1 MRRRRRN
8 GTVMTIEHHN
18 VRNKLTIT
26 TEEQIIIN
34 VKYLEWL
41 YAKSR
46 ERKKQTKELLDTRG
60 AIELVI
66 RDGGGEK
73 ALKTLFLM
81 EQDDKTIYELA
92 RLNPIIA
99 EMLEQDRG
107 VGLEALNDLIAD
119 IVRSD

>member
-1 MRRRRRN
+1 
-8 GTVMTIEHHN
+8 MTIEHNNFRNN
-18 VRNKLTIT
+18 VAIT

-46 ERKKQTKELLDTRG
+46 ERKKQTKELLDTRR

-73 ALKTLFLM
+73 ALKMLFLM
-81 EQDDKTIYELA
+81 EQDEKTLYELA
-92 RLNPIIA
+92 RLNPMIA
-99 EMLEQDRG
+99 EMLKQDRG
-107 VGLEALNDLIAD
+107 VGLEVLNDLIAD
-119 IVRSD
+119 IVSSD

>member
-1 MRRRRRN
+1 
-8 GTVMTIEHHN
+8 MTIEHDN
-18 VRNKLTIT
+18 VGNNVTIT

-46 ERKKQTKELLDTRG
+46 QKKRKTKELLDTRR

-66 RDGGGEK
+66 RDGGGEE

-99 EMLEQDRG
+99 EKLEQDRM